1 MLLIAVIVYRKME
14 NKPPIKVT
22 KKGVFT
28 VFIGILGVLTLG
40 IGMCLTMIY
49 SYFVLGVI
57 IGIVGIA
64 LLLCLIPLCKGL
76 K

>member
-1 MLLIAVIVYRKME
+1 MLLIAAIVYRKME

-22 KKGVFT
+22 KKVVFAI
-28 VFIGILGVLTLG
+28 FIGILSILALG

-49 SYFVLGVI
+49 NHFVLGVI
-57 IGIVGIA
+57 IGIVGII
-64 LLLCLIPLCKGL
+64 LLLCLPLCKGL